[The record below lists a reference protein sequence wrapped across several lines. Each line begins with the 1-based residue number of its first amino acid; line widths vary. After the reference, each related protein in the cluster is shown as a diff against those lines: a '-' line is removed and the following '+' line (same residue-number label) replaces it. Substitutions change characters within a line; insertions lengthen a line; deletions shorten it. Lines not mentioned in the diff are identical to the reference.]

1 MSDDLLARGLEEL
14 KELEGSLLDLAM
26 KCMQAYGGVI
36 YSMDLLANGA
46 SNRTL
51 ALCSG
56 FRRMIEDRNM
66 ICAGSLL
73 RLQVDTALRFY
84 AAWLAED
91 PHAFAHEVL
100 KGTRVDKLKDRDGKL
115 MRDSYLVERL
125 AKVEDLEWL
134 ARVYS
139 ETSGYIHLSSKHLFS
154 TFNGVDG
161 ETRTVEIKVS
171 AADGNL
177 PEEVYVEAVDAF
189 LAATRVFMKY
199 LHGWGVTKHN
209 PEEVA
214 RMRAEREAQ

>member
-1 MSDDLLARGLEEL
+1 MSGDLLAQRLGELE
-14 KELEGSLLDLAM
+14 ELEGSLLDLAM
-26 KCMQAYGGVI
+26 KCMQAYDGAV

-56 FRRMIEDRNM
+56 FRRMIEERNM

-84 AAWLAED
+84 AAFLVED

-115 MRDSYLVERL
+115 MRDAYLVQRL
-125 AKVEDLEWL
+125 AEAEGLEWL
-134 ARVYS
+134 ARVYR

-154 TFNGVDG
+154 TFNDVNS
-161 ETRTVEIKVS
+161 ETRTVQIKVS

-177 PEEVYVEAVDAF
+177 PQEIYVEAVDAF
-189 LAATRVFMKY
+189 LATTKLFVKY
-199 LHGWGVTKHN
+199 LHGWGVTKQN
-209 PEEVA
+209 PEKVA
-214 RMRAEREAQ
+214 RVREEREAP